1 MIAALYGLAIIVLYW
16 APVGIFLHG
25 YYVHKYEGNREEAE
39 FQLDKD
45 MKTWA
50 PAVGALLVLLLPE
63 STLIAMAAVGMCF
76 EAYMTYTDDEGSI
89 GKFKRFLKGDD
100 DE

>member
-1 MIAALYGLAIIVLYW
+1 MLGVLYSLAIIVLYW
-16 APVGIFLHG
+16 TPVGLLLHG
-25 YYVHKYEGNREEAE
+25 YYVSKYDSKEDAE

-50 PAVGALLVLLLPE
+50 PAVGAFLALTLTV
-63 STLIAMAAVGMCF
+63 STLTSIAAVGMCF
-76 EAYMTYTDDEGSI
+76 EAYLIFTDEEGSI